1 MHSSA
6 SPDGVGSQYRIKFR
20 GAQGGFTE
28 PEDAESSIDDLSI
41 DYQEGTG
48 ITGPK
53 GLSSLPEVSCSLVHG
68 TASPDGG
75 PEFPCS
81 TGAVGTFAPQAGKPD
96 GIEEFCFDPL
106 RISVCHHGLQI
117 AFAAGSLDGML

>member
-1 MHSSA
+1 MGWFALRFHGLVHSIA
-6 SPDGVGSQYRIKFR
+6 SPDGIGSQYRIKFL

-28 PEDAESSIDDLSI
+28 PDDAASSIDGLSM

-53 GLSSLPEVSCSLVHG
+53 GLSSLPEVSYRLVHG

-75 PEFPCS
+75 P
-81 TGAVGTFAPQAGKPD
+81 
-96 GIEEFCFDPL
+96 
-106 RISVCHHGLQI
+106 
-117 AFAAGSLDGML
+117 